1 MIDLSAM
8 GSPNVVKICI
18 GLEEMGLPYT
28 VHPVDV
34 FGEEQFKPEFLRA
47 FSDPKAYILLIIDNE
62 RPLSERITAA
72 QP

>member
-1 MIDLSAM
+1 MIDLYAM

-34 FGEEQFKPEFLRA
+34 FGEEQLKPEFLRA
-47 FSDPKAYILLIIDNE
+47 
-62 RPLSERITAA
+62 
-72 QP
+72 